1 MISVGSYPNTSLSE
15 VYMVHSAV
23 SGGAK
28 ILQNVVQSTADFFT
42 VFSTLF
48 RDFSSLHSAMI
59 ESAVQLIRF
68 IFILLFKSVPRFLIL
83 YHRSL
88 GQFSVFFYFFFLN
101 VPSSIL
107 LKSPLEIS
115 GVKRCTRVSD
125 VISELYCVLVRRRR
139 RSENVFH
146 ERVFHENVLRT
157 YFKNCAFWT
166 LDIFFQ
172 IDNCFSRIFWLS

>member
-1 MISVGSYPNTSLSE
+1 MSVGSYPNTSLSE

-42 VFSTLF
+42 VFPTLF
-48 RDFSSLHSAMI
+48 WDFSSLHSAMI

-88 GQFSVFFYFFFLN
+88 GQFSVCETVLFYFFFLN

-146 ERVFHENVLRT
+146 EIVFHENVLRT
-157 YFKNCAFWT
+157 YFKNCAF
-166 LDIFFQ
+166 
-172 IDNCFSRIFWLS
+172 